1 VQLWRVGTVDAKTLN
16 GAIQEAHRFGQ
27 ALLANPD
34 LDVYGRYRA
43 SLVNVQFKLQEAGQ
57 PVQDIAETVKIVNL
71 VMTEGKL

>member
-1 VQLWRVGTVDAKTLN
+1 MDAKTLN

-27 ALLANPD
+27 ALLANPN

-43 SLVNVQFKLQEAGQ
+43 SLVNVQIKLQDAGQ
-57 PVQDIAETVKIVNL
+57 EVPDIAETVKIVNL

>member
-1 VQLWRVGTVDAKTLN
+1 VDAKTLN

-27 ALLANPD
+27 ALLANPSND
-34 LDVYGRYRA
+34 LYGRYRA

-57 PVQDIAETVKIVNL
+57 PVPDIAETVKIVNL